1 MFKILLI
8 KLGYSETLDPEIGRV
23 SSLGD
28 IVRTTPVL
36 RALKDK
42 YPESHITWLVDK
54 DAEPLLAGN
63 KFLDRVLVWDE
74 FVPFQLMREKF
85 DILINLEKIAGVC
98 ALTDMTDAWI
108 KYGFRFDSIKG
119 IYHAYEKGLTF
130 IDYISEKNKTG
141 RPKNY
146 WQKVLIE
153 MLGAEWKE
161 QKYILGYKPKSEV
174 KYDVGFNY
182 LAGTKWPNKIMAI
195 SKWKELERKLMRA
208 GYKISWQ
215 QGIGD
220 LYEYMD
226 WMHSC
231 KLVISQ
237 DSLGIHLA
245 LALKKKVIGLFG
257 PTDPNEIFF
266 YNYGKGIYTKQQC
279 SYKPCYKPKCAKGI
293 DCMNGIDLDE
303 ILENVNELM
312 EIQAKSKRSAKRLN
326 ING

>member
-1 MFKILLI
+1 MI

-42 YPESHITWLVDK
+42 YPESHITWLVDR
-54 DAEPLLAGN
+54 DAEPLLIRN

-119 IYHAYEKGLTF
+119 IYHAYEKGLSF

-182 LAGTKWPNKIMAI
+182 LAGTKWPNKIMAT
-195 SKWKELERKLMRA
+195 SKWKELERKLKKA
-208 GYKISWQ
+208 GYSISWQ
-215 QGIGD
+215 QGIGN
-220 LYEYMD
+220 LNEYMD
-226 WMHSC
+226 WINSC
-231 KLVISQ
+231 RLIISQ

-245 LALKKKVIGLFG
+245 LALKKRVVGLFG
-257 PTDPNEIFF
+257 PTDSNEVFF
-266 YNYGKGIYTKQQC
+266 YNSGMPVHSKQDC
-279 SYKPCYKPKCAKGI
+279 SYMPCYKPKCIKGL
-293 DCMNGIDLDE
+293 DCMSGIDLEEIITAIKMLKIESDE
-303 ILENVNELM
+303 
-312 EIQAKSKRSAKRLN
+312 SKKVQKGHHSD
-326 ING
+326 G